1 MTGIERKDASVTY
14 WLVVP
19 IMLVTAIDGWLNLN
33 EQPDL
38 IERLSRRLDPAN
50 PGRFRRPLGLALML
64 LSIAALA
71 LIVWE
76 H

>member
-1 MTGIERKDASVTY
+1 MTRFEQKDASVNY
-14 WLVVP
+14 WLVIP
-19 IMLVTAIDGWLNLN
+19 IILVTAIDGWFNLN

-38 IERLSRRLDPAN
+38 IERLSRRLNPAN
-50 PGRFRRPLGLALML
+50 PDKFRRPLGLALML